1 MSYRGIVPVGGGGWS
16 LSVGAASALSAD
28 IVNADKMSGRSR
40 KYKIIFSPQKV
51 SGRCFHQHP
60 AVLCLSGPLPSP
72 QKCFT
77 KADEGGGVR
86 EGGRPVRCWQ
96 LAARLRASSCLA
108 VLRL

>member
-16 LSVGAASALSAD
+16 LSVGATSVLSAD

-51 SGRCFHQHP
+51 SGHGFRQHP
-60 AVLCLSGPLPSP
+60 VTLCLSGPLLPPRNVSLK
-72 QKCFT
+72 QLGG
-77 KADEGGGVR
+77 DVLEG
-86 EGGRPVRCWQ
+86 ERPVCCWQ
-96 LAARLRASSCLA
+96 LAAWLRASSCLA

>member
-16 LSVGAASALSAD
+16 LPVGAASALSAD

-51 SGRCFHQHP
+51 SGCCFHQHP

-77 KADEGGGVR
+77 KADEGGVSGKESVL
-86 EGGRPVRCWQ
+86 W
-96 LAARLRASSCLA
+96 LRASSCLA